1 MKGIFISFEGID
13 GCGKSTQ
20 INLLAKYFAIQKKS
34 FVKTEE
40 PGGTEGANEIRK
52 ILLRENNFQ
61 WSVESEAL
69 LFMAAR
75 NDHVEKIIK
84 PAIEENKIVICD
96 RFMDSTI
103 VYQGM
108 RSPQAKNLSLML
120 FELIG
125 INPDITFL
133 IDMDPEIALNRA
145 LNRANDEDRFEN
157 YGISFQRQL
166 RQNFLDV
173 ANKHSDRIKIID
185 GNRSPQQVAAQ
196 IIESVET
203 LVKRYD
209 RKRNSRVY
217 RAVKWG

>member
-20 INLLAKYFAIQKKS
+20 VNLLAKHFAKQKKC

-75 NDHVEKIIK
+75 NDHVEKVIK
-84 PAIEENKIVICD
+84 PAIEDNKIVICD

-108 RSPQAKNLSLML
+108 RSPQAKKLSLIL

-133 IDMDPEIALNRA
+133 IDMDPEIALDRA
-145 LNRANDEDRFEN
+145 LNRATDEDRFEN
-157 YGISFQRQL
+157 YGINFQRQL
-166 RQNFLDV
+166 RQNFLDI
-173 ANKHSDRIKIID
+173 ANTHSDRIKIID

-196 IIESVET
+196 IIESIET
-203 LVKRYD
+203 LTK
-209 RKRNSRVY
+209 
-217 RAVKWG
+217 

>member
-13 GCGKSTQ
+13 GSGKSTQ
-20 INLLAKYFAIQKKS
+20 ISLLAKYFAKQKKS
-34 FVKTEE
+34 FVRTEE

-75 NDHVEKIIK
+75 NDHVEKVIK
-84 PAIEENKIVICD
+84 PAIEDNKIVICD

-108 RSPQAKNLSLML
+108 RSPRAKKLSLLL
-120 FELIG
+120 FDFIG
-125 INPDITFL
+125 ISPDITFL
-133 IDMDPEIALNRA
+133 IDMDPEIALDRA
-145 LNRANDEDRFEN
+145 LNRGNDEDRFEN
-157 YGISFQRQL
+157 YGINFQRQL
-166 RQNFLDV
+166 RQNFLDI
-173 ANKHSDRIKIID
+173 ANKYSDRIQIVD

-196 IIESVET
+196 IIKSVET
-203 LVKRYD
+203 LVK
-209 RKRNSRVY
+209 
-217 RAVKWG
+217 

>member
-20 INLLAKYFAIQKKS
+20 INLLAKHFAKQKKS

-40 PGGTEGANEIRK
+40 PGGTKGANEIRK

-75 NDHVEKIIK
+75 NDHVEKVIK
-84 PAIEENKIVICD
+84 PAIEDNKIVICD

-108 RSPQAKNLSLML
+108 RSPRAKKLSLLL
-120 FELIG
+120 FDLIG
-125 INPDITFL
+125 ISPDITFL
-133 IDMDPEIALNRA
+133 IDMDPEIALDRA

-157 YGISFQRQL
+157 YGINFQRQL
-166 RQNFLDV
+166 RQNFLDI
-173 ANKHSDRIKIID
+173 ANKHSDRIKIVD

-203 LVKRYD
+203 LVK
-209 RKRNSRVY
+209 
-217 RAVKWG
+217 

>member
-1 MKGIFISFEGID
+1 MTGIFISFEGID
-13 GCGKSTQ
+13 GSGKSTQ
-20 INLLAKYFAIQKKS
+20 ISLLAKYFAKQKKS
-34 FVKTEE
+34 FVRTEE

-75 NDHVEKIIK
+75 NDHVEKVIK

-108 RSPQAKNLSLML
+108 RSPQAKKLSLIL
-120 FELIG
+120 FDLIG

-133 IDMDPEIALNRA
+133 IDMDPEIALDRA
-145 LNRANDEDRFEN
+145 LNRATDEDRFEN
-157 YGISFQRQL
+157 YGINFQRQL
-166 RQNFLDV
+166 RQNFLDI
-173 ANKHSDRIKIID
+173 ANKHSERIKIID
-185 GNRSPQQVAAQ
+185 GNRTPQQVAAQ
-196 IIESVET
+196 IIESVGP
-203 LVKRYD
+203 LVK
-209 RKRNSRVY
+209 
-217 RAVKWG
+217 

>member
-1 MKGIFISFEGID
+1 MKGFFISFEGID

-20 INLLAKYFAIQKKS
+20 INLLAKYFAKQNKP

-40 PGGTEGANEIRK
+40 PGGTEGANKIRK

-75 NDHVEKIIK
+75 NDHVEKVIK
-84 PAIEENKIVICD
+84 PAIKDNKIVICD

-108 RSPQAKNLSLML
+108 RSPQAKKLSLIL

-133 IDMDPEIALNRA
+133 IDMDPEIALERA
-145 LNRANDEDRFEN
+145 LNRATNEDRFEN
-157 YGISFQRQL
+157 YGINFQRQL
-166 RQNFLDV
+166 RQNFLDI
-173 ANKHSDRIKIID
+173 ANKHSDRIKIVD

-196 IIESVET
+196 IIKSVET
-203 LVKRYD
+203 LVK
-209 RKRNSRVY
+209 
-217 RAVKWG
+217 

>member
-1 MKGIFISFEGID
+1 MMKGIFISFEGID

-20 INLLAKYFAIQKKS
+20 INLLAKHFAKQKKS

-52 ILLRENNFQ
+52 MLLRENNFQ

-84 PAIEENKIVICD
+84 PAIEDNKIVICD

-108 RSPQAKNLSLML
+108 RSPQAKKLSLIL

-133 IDMDPEIALNRA
+133 IDMDPKIALDRA

-157 YGISFQRQL
+157 YGINFQRQL
-166 RQNFLDV
+166 RQNFLDI

-196 IIESVET
+196 IIKSVET
-203 LVKRYD
+203 LVK
-209 RKRNSRVY
+209 
-217 RAVKWG
+217 

>member
-13 GCGKSTQ
+13 GSGKSTQ
-20 INLLAKYFAIQKKS
+20 ISLLAKYFAKQKKS
-34 FVKTEE
+34 FVRTEE

-75 NDHVEKIIK
+75 NDHVEKVIK

-108 RSPQAKNLSLML
+108 RSPQAKKLSLIL
-120 FELIG
+120 FDLIG

-133 IDMDPEIALNRA
+133 IDMDPEIALDRA
-145 LNRANDEDRFEN
+145 LNRATDEDRFEN
-157 YGISFQRQL
+157 YGINFQRQL
-166 RQNFLDV
+166 RQNFLDI
-173 ANKHSDRIKIID
+173 ATKHSDRIKIID
-185 GNRSPQQVAAQ
+185 GNQSPQQVAAQ
-196 IIESVET
+196 IIESVGT
-203 LVKRYD
+203 IVK
-209 RKRNSRVY
+209 
-217 RAVKWG
+217 

>member
-1 MKGIFISFEGID
+1 MKGFFISFVGID

-20 INLLAKYFAIQKKS
+20 INLLAKYFAKRNKPY
-34 FVKTEE
+34 VKTAE

-75 NDHVEKIIK
+75 NDHVEKVIK
-84 PAIEENKIVICD
+84 PAIEDNKIVICD

-108 RSPQAKNLSLML
+108 RSPQAKKLSLIL

-133 IDMDPEIALNRA
+133 IHMDPEIALERA
-145 LNRANDEDRFEN
+145 LNRATNEDRFEN
-157 YGISFQRQL
+157 YGINFQRQL
-166 RQNFLDV
+166 RQNFLDI
-173 ANKHSDRIKIID
+173 ANKNSNRIKIID
-185 GNRSPQQVAAQ
+185 GNLSPQQVAAQ
-196 IIESVET
+196 IIENIET
-203 LVKRYD
+203 LAK
-209 RKRNSRVY
+209 
-217 RAVKWG
+217 

>member
-1 MKGIFISFEGID
+1 MKGFFISFEGID

-20 INLLAKYFAIQKKS
+20 INLLAKHFAKQKKS

-52 ILLRENNFQ
+52 MLLRENNFQ

-84 PAIEENKIVICD
+84 PAIEDNKIVICD

-133 IDMDPEIALNRA
+133 IDMDPEIALDRA
-145 LNRANDEDRFEN
+145 LNRATNEDRFEN
-157 YGISFQRQL
+157 YGINFQRQL
-166 RQNFLDV
+166 RQNFLDI

-185 GNRSPQQVAAQ
+185 GNRSPKQVAAQ
-196 IIESVET
+196 IIQSIDT
-203 LVKRYD
+203 LAK
-209 RKRNSRVY
+209 
-217 RAVKWG
+217 

>member
-1 MKGIFISFEGID
+1 MRGFFISFEGID

-20 INLLAKYFAIQKKS
+20 INLLAKYFAKQKKS

-75 NDHVEKIIK
+75 NDHVEKVIK
-84 PAIEENKIVICD
+84 PAIEDNKIVICD

-108 RSPQAKNLSLML
+108 RSPEAKKLSLTL

-133 IDMDPEIALNRA
+133 IDMDPEIALDRA
-145 LNRANDEDRFEN
+145 LNRATNEDRFEN
-157 YGISFQRQL
+157 YGINFQRQL
-166 RQNFLDV
+166 RQNFLDI
-173 ANKHSDRIKIID
+173 ADKHNDRIKIID
-185 GNRSPQQVAAQ
+185 GNRSPQQVSAQ
-196 IIESVET
+196 IIESIDT
-203 LVKRYD
+203 LAK
-209 RKRNSRVY
+209 
-217 RAVKWG
+217 

>member
-1 MKGIFISFEGID
+1 MKGFFISFEGID

-20 INLLAKYFAIQKKS
+20 INLLAKYLAKQKKS

-61 WSVESEAL
+61 WSVESETL

-75 NDHVEKIIK
+75 NDHVEKVIK
-84 PAIEENKIVICD
+84 PAIEDNKIVICD

-108 RSPQAKNLSLML
+108 RSPQAKKLSLTL

-133 IDMDPEIALNRA
+133 IDMDPEIALDRA
-145 LNRANDEDRFEN
+145 LNRATNEDRFEN
-157 YGISFQRQL
+157 YGINFQRQL
-166 RQNFLDV
+166 RQNFLDI
-173 ANKHSDRIKIID
+173 ANKDSNRIKIID

-196 IIESVET
+196 IIQSIDT
-203 LVKRYD
+203 LAK
-209 RKRNSRVY
+209 
-217 RAVKWG
+217 

>member
-13 GCGKSTQ
+13 GSGKSTQ
-20 INLLAKYFAIQKKS
+20 ISLLAKYFAKQKKS
-34 FVKTEE
+34 FVRTEE

-75 NDHVEKIIK
+75 NDHVEKVIK
-84 PAIEENKIVICD
+84 PAIEDNKIVICD

-108 RSPQAKNLSLML
+108 RSPQAKKLSLIL

-133 IDMDPEIALNRA
+133 IDMDPEIALERA
-145 LNRANDEDRFEN
+145 LNRATNEDRFEN
-157 YGISFQRQL
+157 YGINFQRQL
-166 RQNFLDV
+166 RQNFLDI

-185 GNRSPQQVAAQ
+185 GNLSPQQVAAQ
-196 IIESVET
+196 IIENIET
-203 LVKRYD
+203 LAK
-209 RKRNSRVY
+209 
-217 RAVKWG
+217 

>member
-20 INLLAKYFAIQKKS
+20 INLLAKHFAKQKKS

-52 ILLRENNFQ
+52 MLLRENNFQ

-84 PAIEENKIVICD
+84 PAIEDNKIVICD

-108 RSPQAKNLSLML
+108 RSPQAKKLSLIL

-133 IDMDPEIALNRA
+133 IDMDPKIALDRA

-157 YGISFQRQL
+157 YGINFQRQL
-166 RQNFLDV
+166 RQNFLDI

-185 GNRSPQQVAAQ
+185 GNRSPQQVATQ
-196 IIESVET
+196 IIESMKT
-203 LVKRYD
+203 LVK
-209 RKRNSRVY
+209 
-217 RAVKWG
+217 

>member
-1 MKGIFISFEGID
+1 MKGFFISFEGID

-20 INLLAKYFAIQKKS
+20 INLLAKYFAKQKKS

-61 WSVESEAL
+61 WSVASETL

-75 NDHVEKIIK
+75 NDHVEKVIK
-84 PAIEENKIVICD
+84 PAIKDNKIVICD

-108 RSPQAKNLSLML
+108 RSPQAKKLSLIL

-133 IDMDPEIALNRA
+133 IDMDPEIALERA
-145 LNRANDEDRFEN
+145 LNRATKEDRFEN
-157 YGISFQRQL
+157 YGINFQRQL
-166 RQNFLDV
+166 RQNFLDI

-185 GNRSPQQVAAQ
+185 GNLSQQQVAAQ
-196 IIESVET
+196 IIENIET
-203 LVKRYD
+203 LAK
-209 RKRNSRVY
+209 
-217 RAVKWG
+217 

>member
-1 MKGIFISFEGID
+1 MKGFFISFEGID

-20 INLLAKYFAIQKKS
+20 INLLAKYFAEQKKS

-84 PAIEENKIVICD
+84 PAIEDNKIVICD

-108 RSPQAKNLSLML
+108 RSPQAKKLSLIL
-120 FELIG
+120 FKLIG

-133 IDMDPEIALNRA
+133 IDMDPKIALDRA

-157 YGISFQRQL
+157 YGINFQRQL

-185 GNRSPQQVAAQ
+185 GNRLPQQVAAQ
-196 IIESVET
+196 IIDSVAT
-203 LVKRYD
+203 LVK
-209 RKRNSRVY
+209 
-217 RAVKWG
+217 

>member
-1 MKGIFISFEGID
+1 MKSSFISFEGID

-20 INLLAKYFAIQKKS
+20 INLLAKYFAKQNKP

-75 NDHVEKIIK
+75 NDHVEKVIK
-84 PAIEENKIVICD
+84 PAIEDNKIVICD

-108 RSPQAKNLSLML
+108 RSPQAKNLSIML

-133 IDMDPEIALNRA
+133 IDMDPEIALERA
-145 LNRANDEDRFEN
+145 LNRATNEDRFEN
-157 YGISFQRQL
+157 YGINFQRQL
-166 RQNFLDV
+166 RQNFLDI

-185 GNRSPQQVAAQ
+185 GNLSPQQVAAQ
-196 IIESVET
+196 IIENIET
-203 LVKRYD
+203 LAK
-209 RKRNSRVY
+209 
-217 RAVKWG
+217 

>member
-1 MKGIFISFEGID
+1 MKSLFISFEGID

-20 INLLAKYFAIQKKS
+20 IDLLTKYFIKEKKS

-40 PGGTEGANEIRK
+40 PGGTRGANEIRRL
-52 ILLRENNFQ
+52 LLRENNFQ
-61 WSVESEAL
+61 WSVETETL

-75 NDHVEKIIK
+75 NDHVEKVIK
-84 PAIEENKIVICD
+84 PAIEDNKIVICD

-108 RSPQAKNLSLML
+108 RSPQAKKLSLIL

-133 IDMDPEIALNRA
+133 IDMEPEIALDRA
-145 LNRANDEDRFEN
+145 LNRATDEDRFEN
-157 YGISFQRQL
+157 YGINFQRQL
-166 RQNFLDV
+166 RQNFLEIAD
-173 ANKHSDRIKIID
+173 KHNDRIKIID

-196 IIESVET
+196 IIESIET
-203 LVKRYD
+203 LTK
-209 RKRNSRVY
+209 
-217 RAVKWG
+217 

>member
-1 MKGIFISFEGID
+1 MKGFFISFEGID

-20 INLLAKYFAIQKKS
+20 INLLAKYFAMQKKS

-75 NDHVEKIIK
+75 NDHVEKVIK
-84 PAIEENKIVICD
+84 PAIEDNKIVICD

-108 RSPQAKNLSLML
+108 RSPQAKNLSIML

-133 IDMDPEIALNRA
+133 IDMDPEIALDRA

-157 YGISFQRQL
+157 YGINFQRQL
-166 RQNFLDV
+166 RQNFLDI
-173 ANKHSDRIKIID
+173 ANTHSDRIKIID
-185 GNRSPQQVAAQ
+185 GNRSPQQVATQ

-203 LVKRYD
+203 LVK
-209 RKRNSRVY
+209 
-217 RAVKWG
+217 

>member
-1 MKGIFISFEGID
+1 MKGTFISFEGID

-20 INLLAKYFAIQKKS
+20 INLLAKHFAKQKKS

-75 NDHVEKIIK
+75 NDHVEKVIK
-84 PAIEENKIVICD
+84 PAIEDKKIVICD

-108 RSPQAKNLSLML
+108 RSPQAKKLSLIL

-125 INPDITFL
+125 ISPDITFL
-133 IDMDPEIALNRA
+133 IDMDPEIALDRA
-145 LNRANDEDRFEN
+145 LNRATDEDRFEN
-157 YGISFQRQL
+157 YGINFQSQL
-166 RQNFLDV
+166 RQTFLDI
-173 ANKHSDRIKIID
+173 AKTHSERIKIID

-196 IIESVET
+196 IIESIEAPT
-203 LVKRYD
+203 K
-209 RKRNSRVY
+209 
-217 RAVKWG
+217 

>member
-1 MKGIFISFEGID
+1 MKSSFISFEGID

-20 INLLAKYFAIQKKS
+20 INLLAKYFAKQKKS

-84 PAIEENKIVICD
+84 PAIEDNKIVICD

-108 RSPQAKNLSLML
+108 RSPQAKKLSLML

-145 LNRANDEDRFEN
+145 LNRTTDEDRFEN
-157 YGISFQRQL
+157 YGINFQRQL
-166 RQNFLDV
+166 RQNFLDI

-185 GNRSPQQVAAQ
+185 GNRSLQQVAAQ
-196 IIESVET
+196 IIESVKA
-203 LVKRYD
+203 LVK
-209 RKRNSRVY
+209 
-217 RAVKWG
+217 

>member
-1 MKGIFISFEGID
+1 MKGFFISFEGID

-20 INLLAKYFAIQKKS
+20 INLLAKYFAKQKKS

-84 PAIEENKIVICD
+84 PAIEDNKIVICD

-108 RSPQAKNLSLML
+108 RSPQAKNLSIML

-145 LNRANDEDRFEN
+145 LDRANDEDRFEN
-157 YGISFQRQL
+157 YGISFQRQI

-185 GNRSPQQVAAQ
+185 GNRLPQQVAAQ

-203 LVKRYD
+203 LVK
-209 RKRNSRVY
+209 
-217 RAVKWG
+217 

>member
-1 MKGIFISFEGID
+1 MKGLFISFEGID

-20 INLLAKYFAIQKKS
+20 IDILSKHFTKQKKP

-40 PGGTEGANEIRK
+40 PGGTKGSNEIRK
-52 ILLRENNFQ
+52 ILLKENNFK
-61 WSVESEAL
+61 WSVETETL

-75 NDHVEKIIK
+75 NDHVEKVIK
-84 PAIEENKIVICD
+84 PAIKENKIVICD
-96 RFMDSTI
+96 RFMDSTL

-108 RSPQAKNLSLML
+108 RSSKAKTLSLSL
-120 FELIG
+120 FKLIA

-133 IDMDPEIALNRA
+133 IDMDPEIALDRA

-166 RQNFLDV
+166 RQNFLDL
-173 ANKHSDRIKIID
+173 ANKHSGRIKIID

-203 LVKRYD
+203 LVK
-209 RKRNSRVY
+209 
-217 RAVKWG
+217 

>member
-1 MKGIFISFEGID
+1 MKGFFISFEGID

-20 INLLAKYFAIQKKS
+20 INLLAKYFAMQKKS

-108 RSPQAKNLSLML
+108 RSPQAKNLSLII

-203 LVKRYD
+203 LVE
-209 RKRNSRVY
+209 
-217 RAVKWG
+217 

>member
-20 INLLAKYFAIQKKS
+20 INLLAKHFAKQKKS

-75 NDHVEKIIK
+75 NDHVEKVIR
-84 PAIEENKIVICD
+84 PAIKDNKIVICD

-133 IDMDPEIALNRA
+133 IDMDPEIALDRA
-145 LNRANDEDRFEN
+145 LHRANDEDRFEN

-166 RQNFLDV
+166 RQNFLDL

-185 GNRSPQQVAAQ
+185 GNRSLQQVAAQ

-203 LVKRYD
+203 LVK
-209 RKRNSRVY
+209 
-217 RAVKWG
+217 

>member
-1 MKGIFISFEGID
+1 MKGLFISFEGID

-20 INLLAKYFAIQKKS
+20 IDLLAKYFTTQNKN

-40 PGGTEGANEIRK
+40 PGGTLGSNEIRK
-52 ILLRENNFQ
+52 ILLRENNFH
-61 WSVESEAL
+61 WSVETETL

-75 NDHVEKIIK
+75 NDHVEKVIK
-84 PAIEENKIVICD
+84 PAIEDNKIVICD

-108 RSPQAKNLSLML
+108 RSPQAKKLSLIL

-145 LNRANDEDRFEN
+145 LNRATNEDRFEN
-157 YGISFQRQL
+157 YGINFQRQL
-166 RQNFLDV
+166 RQNFLDI

-196 IIESVET
+196 IIESIET
-203 LVKRYD
+203 LVK
-209 RKRNSRVY
+209 
-217 RAVKWG
+217 

>member
-1 MKGIFISFEGID
+1 MKGFFISFEGID

-20 INLLAKYFAIQKKS
+20 INLLAKYFAKQNKP

-75 NDHVEKIIK
+75 NDHVEKVIK
-84 PAIEENKIVICD
+84 PAIKDNKIVICD

-108 RSPQAKNLSLML
+108 RSSQARKLSLIL

-133 IDMDPEIALNRA
+133 IDMDPEIALERA
-145 LNRANDEDRFEN
+145 LNRATNEDRFEN
-157 YGISFQRQL
+157 YGINFQRQL
-166 RQNFLDV
+166 RQNFLDI
-173 ANKHSDRIKIID
+173 ANKNSDRIKIID
-185 GNRSPQQVAAQ
+185 GNLSPQQVAAQ
-196 IIESVET
+196 IIENIET
-203 LVKRYD
+203 LAK
-209 RKRNSRVY
+209 
-217 RAVKWG
+217 